1 MASAQAKAQ
10 DYLSVIDKE
19 VCLLR
24 RLGQCYTFNRALRA
38 DFVKCTA
45 LQIPRP

>member
-19 VCLLR
+19 VRLQR
-24 RLGQCYTFNRALRA
+24 RHGLTVASIELFRA
-38 DFVKCTA
+38 DIRGA
-45 LQIPRP
+45 